1 MSSLYQPGGDSES
14 IEDVFGDD
22 PGMGTQV
29 GSAEPP
35 EVDVAWLATEDVRRH
50 PDWHAWLTEHLS
62 RDDVFVM
69 LRVDDKPRR
78 KIVYSF
84 SKKEQEH
91 RFSLH
96 LPVQEFLTT
105 GERELIRQAICE
117 LYAAVADKFEL
128 PAPPAPVTNAYA

>member
-1 MSSLYQPGGDSES
+1 
-14 IEDVFGDD
+14 
-22 PGMGTQV
+22 MGIQV

-35 EVDVAWLATEDVRRH
+35 EVDESDLACEDVIRQ

-78 KIVYSF
+78 KVVYSF

-91 RFSLH
+91 RFTLH

-105 GERELIRQAICE
+105 GERELVRQAVCE